1 MLELR
6 AGGAEKPDFHLRSLH
21 MLLLFCFANAFV
33 ILGWLDAVG

>member
-6 AGGAEKPDFHLRSLH
+6 ACGVEKLDFYLRPLR

-33 ILGWLDAVG
+33 ILSRFDAVG